1 VKYDRFKNTPVLRIL
16 KNKVPNFIKFIVIWV
31 FSQKLIRWIVVRQSQ
46 TLRRVRYDLKSVP
59 SDCVA
64 PIYLGVWESAEI
76 YMARKYL
83 AGEEFVIECG
93 ASLGVVAASFLT
105 GNADCREYLAIEA
118 NPGTFQT
125 LVRQMKAYPVVK
137 CINVAVAYPAG
148 YVEFAATSILG
159 GRVATN
165 NSIADKSKSFLV
177 QGSELRTI
185 VSGGALGE
193 LPQSFSLILDIEGAE
208 GDIFSQDTAF
218 VQRANFIVCELED
231 TERYSIDEQIC
242 KLDEIGFDLLERFDN
257 VMAFKSRH

>member
-1 VKYDRFKNTPVLRIL
+1 VKYNRFKNTPALRIL
-16 KNKVPNFIKFIVIWV
+16 KNRIPSFLKVAIIWL
-31 FSQKLIRWIVVRQSQ
+31 FSQNWIRRIVVRQSQ

-105 GNADCREYLAIEA
+105 GNADCRKYLAIEA

-125 LVRQMKAYPVVK
+125 LVRQMKAYPVVS

-159 GRVATN
+159 GRVATDKYFE
-165 NSIADKSKSFLV
+165 DKSKSFLV

-185 VSGGALGE
+185 VRGALGE

-208 GDIFSQDTAF
+208 GDIFLQDTAF

-242 KLDEIGFDLLERFDN
+242 KLDEIGFDLVERFDN